1 MLRVSII
8 DGSNHGWDRCRVTFE
23 RALATDADLTL
34 RVAGKA
40 DVLNTEALGE
50 TDVVVLGSGFMH
62 MVGKPGAPG
71 TYWAPELLAE
81 EVEALKAFVSSGG
94 GLLGLHITG
103 WFLEA
108 ELFKLLGGSSNLHPP
123 IEETSPISVQFVQG
137 AHQLVEG
144 LEDFSVENDELYLVA
159 WSPDDE
165 GSCDGKLG
173 GKKSAGH
180 VAQPLRSRTRFLLLI
195 GPLSPEL

>member
-23 RALATDADLTL
+23 RASATDADLTL

-50 TDVVVLGSGFMH
+50 TDVVVLGSGLCIWSERR
-62 MVGKPGAPG
+62 APR
-71 TYWAPELLAE
+71 TYGLRLLAE

-108 ELFKLLGGSSNLHPP
+108 ELFQLLGGSSNLHSS
-123 IEETSPISVQFVQG
+123 IEETKPISVQFVQG

-159 WSPDDE
+159 WSRRP
-165 GSCDGKLG
+165 GSCDANW
-173 GKKSAGH
+173 AG
-180 VAQPLRSRTRFLLLI
+180 R
-195 GPLSPEL
+195 E